1 MGHRLSP
8 CRGRRGPRGDVV
20 PGDGQGLGCSPIR
33 SRGPCSLLG
42 CEFRRRTQGQNIG
55 HRPVNRHNFVHY
67 ARLTSDV
74 LGLST
79 QTIAINNPAHASSAA
94 ATEATAFGP
103 FFLEDTP
110 EISFG
115 SATAGT
121 ATCQPC
127 GVEIGG
133 SAFGVIDSIIK
144 CSETRPSGA
153 PALTAATSTTKPGP
167 GPASTSSSARGNP
180 KLP

>member
-1 MGHRLSP
+1 M
-8 CRGRRGPRGDVV
+8 
-20 PGDGQGLGCSPIR
+20 
-33 SRGPCSLLG
+33 
-42 CEFRRRTQGQNIG
+42 
-55 HRPVNRHNFVHY
+55 
-67 ARLTSDV
+67 
-74 LGLST
+74 ST

-94 ATEATAFGP
+94 ATENTAFGP

-115 SATAGT
+115 SATA
-121 ATCQPC
+121 
-127 GVEIGG
+127 
-133 SAFGVIDSIIK
+133 
-144 CSETRPSGA
+144 GA